1 MQTSENSSLP
11 RTPWIGPKP
20 WIKSRPW
27 PDELST
33 SQGYAT
39 PRHSNRV
46 SHRRYPKRKEEV
58 VEMLKSTAK
67 KAMRVGRAST
77 SVVGLAVILALTVGV
92 ASTAVAGSG
101 VGATFNLGKVNTV
114 NAVSKLVGSVAG
126 PSLTI
131 DNSSTNATATAL
143 DLQVEAGKAPMKVNS
158 EAQVINLNAD
168 KLDGKTAS
176 EFMASSV
183 YTRSVSTSGQPRADG
198 TRVAQASCDP
208 EDRVLTGGFVGLD
221 EGTRLINSFPGTV
234 VPVWQ
239 VDWEN
244 DATADTISIVV
255 HCIDQF

>member
-1 MQTSENSSLP
+1 MKN
-11 RTPWIGPKP
+11 
-20 WIKSRPW
+20 RPW

-33 SQGYAT
+33 PRGYAT

-46 SHRRYPKRKEEV
+46 SHGRRPKRKEEV
-58 VEMLKSTAK
+58 VEMRKGAAK
-67 KAMRVGRAST
+67 KAMRVGRATT
-77 SVVGLAVILALTVGV
+77 SVVGLAVILALSVGV
-92 ASTAVAGSG
+92 ASTAMAGSG

-114 NAVSKLVGSVAG
+114 NAASKLVGSVAA

-131 DNSSTNATATAL
+131 DNNSTEAAATAL
-143 DLQVEAGKAPMKVNS
+143 DLQVEAGKAPIKVNS
-158 EAQVINLNAD
+158 EAQVVNLNAD

-176 EFMASSV
+176 EFMDSSI
-183 YTRSVSTSGQPRADG
+183 YTRSVSTSGQPGLNG

-221 EGTRLINSFPGTV
+221 EGTRLINSFPGTA

-244 DATADTISIVV
+244 DATADTISIMVR
-255 HCIDQF
+255 CIDQF